1 MHLPDGLLNPATIIV
16 LWVIV
21 IIIMILGYYKIG
33 KIFEKEDS
41 EKIVPYIGVLAA
53 VIFAFQFVNYPVP
66 GGTSG
71 HLIGGTL
78 IAVILG
84 PWASVIILF
93 LVLVVQSL
101 FGDGGILA
109 LGANTFNMG
118 IIGGILGF
126 YIVMFIV
133 KILNKTSI
141 RKELKLT
148 IGTAIGAYISI
159 VLAAFICGIELSI
172 SGAVPFEIAI
182 PAMVYWHLLIGIGEA
197 IISALIIFYICRVK
211 PDLVMTE
218 SIMMNKVIEIN
229 ISKYKRPI
237 TSILAVSMTLI
248 VMIAVGFT
256 IGILSGAPDGLER
269 VLIDQNGESW
279 LDNLTSPWVPILNWI
294 TSDYGAA
301 ILGIAI
307 SILVMV
313 SIFYIIIRHK
323 KKVILHTLNPLD
335 SMKNTKEL

>member
-21 IIIMILGYYKIG
+21 IITMIIGYYKIG

-78 IAVILG
+78 IAIILG

-118 IIGGILGF
+118 IIAGIFGF

-172 SGAVPFEIAI
+172 SGAVPLEIAI
-182 PAMVYWHLLIGIGEA
+182 PAMVYWHLLIGFGEA

-211 PDLVMTE
+211 PDIIMTE
-218 SIMMNKVIEIN
+218 SIMMNKVVTIN

-237 TSILAVSMTLI
+237 ASILAVIATLI

-279 LDNLTSPWVPILNWI
+279 LDNLTSPWVPLLNWI

-307 SILVMV
+307 TVLVMI
-313 SIFYIIIRHK
+313 SIFYTIIRYK